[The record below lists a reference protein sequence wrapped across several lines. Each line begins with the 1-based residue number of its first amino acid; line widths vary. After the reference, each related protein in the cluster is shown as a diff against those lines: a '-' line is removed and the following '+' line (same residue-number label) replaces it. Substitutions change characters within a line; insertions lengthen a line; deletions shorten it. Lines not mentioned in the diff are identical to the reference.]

1 MKFHIV
7 REGETIKDI
16 MFLYS
21 VNEDELK
28 EDNRHIRKWDRLV
41 PGTKLKISVITKSD
55 DEDIMQ
61 MEPFVEDYYPK
72 EVKLDEENEVINET
86 VLNEKNDSIT
96 TEEVVVEANVL
107 EPVEDNLKEEI
118 MKTDDEAVKQIN
130 NEVRNEP
137 NYNIVRKQRYI
148 YYPYYV
154 YYPIYM
160 NNMYPYYVNRNRF
173 R

>member
-7 REGETIKDI
+7 RDGETIKDI

-21 VNEDELK
+21 ISEDELK
-28 EDNRHIRKWDRLV
+28 EDNRHIRKWDRLI

-61 MEPFVEDYYPK
+61 MEPFIEDYYPK
-72 EVKLDEENEVINET
+72 EVKIEDSEVIKET
-86 VLNEKNDSIT
+86 VLNEDNKSST
-96 TEEVVVEANVL
+96 SEEVVVEATEV
-107 EPVEDNLKEEI
+107 EPVEDAPKEEI
-118 MKTDDEAVKQIN
+118 IKKDSEDIKQIN

-137 NYNIVRKQRYI
+137 NHNYIRKQRYI
-148 YYPYYV
+148 YYPCYV
-154 YYPIYM
+154 YYPVYI
-160 NNMYPYYVNRNRF
+160 NNVYPYMNRNRF